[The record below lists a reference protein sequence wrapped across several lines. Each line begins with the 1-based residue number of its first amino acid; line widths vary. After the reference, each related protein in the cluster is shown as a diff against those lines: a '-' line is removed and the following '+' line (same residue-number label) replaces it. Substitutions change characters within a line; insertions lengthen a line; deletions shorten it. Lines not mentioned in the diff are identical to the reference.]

1 MSFENRNIIP
11 LIWVIMTLLK
21 YKKEYKRFRNN
32 ALKTY
37 FILDNL
43 MYDISKD
50 KTLEKKQ
57 AKNIL
62 GCLNSTKRKYT
73 RIITDIETF
82 DFNNIKE
89 KVKKKKCINN
99 LVVLP
104 LYKDENIYVDSNIDI
119 GDIFHK

>member
-1 MSFENRNIIP
+1 
-11 LIWVIMTLLK
+11 MTISK

-62 GCLNSTKRKYT
+62 RCLNSTKRKYT

-104 LYKDENIYVDSNIDI
+104 LYEDEDIYVDSNIDN

>member
-1 MSFENRNIIP
+1 
-11 LIWVIMTLLK
+11 MTISK

-43 MYDISKD
+43 MYDISKN
-50 KTLEKKQ
+50 KIFEKKQ
-57 AKNIL
+57 AKSIL
-62 GCLNSTKRKYT
+62 RCLYSIKRKYSK
-73 RIITDIETF
+73 IITDIETF
-82 DFNNIKE
+82 DFYNIKE

-104 LYKDENIYVDSNIDI
+104 LYEDENIYLDSNINL
-119 GDIFHK
+119 GDIFNK